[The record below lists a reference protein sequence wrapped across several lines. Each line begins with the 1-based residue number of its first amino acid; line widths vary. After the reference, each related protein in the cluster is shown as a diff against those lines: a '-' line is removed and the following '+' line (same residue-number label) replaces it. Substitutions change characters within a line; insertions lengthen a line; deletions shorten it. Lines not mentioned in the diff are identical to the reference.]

1 PELAPPRCV
10 LIALRLRAHGRSGGP
25 GSMKVT
31 PKDLDRRAV
40 EILSYGLSSPSVQ
53 TMARPVLARPNDN
66 ERSDRDLVAAAQTGD
81 IPAYGVL
88 VERYQRRIH
97 RLAAHMLKNRADA
110 DDITQE
116 TFVRAYKAL
125 SRFDGRSEPF
135 TWIYR
140 IAINLALNVLRSR
153 RVRRHATTDDDPRLE
168 SQLVEQRPG
177 YADPAGNSADRELF
191 ATLSEAM
198 DSLSET
204 LRTTLV
210 LVCVDG
216 QSLAD
221 AARILGCPEG
231 TVAWRVHEARKK
243 LRERLSAAGV
253 EVSDLTEGEA

>member
-1 PELAPPRCV
+1 
-10 LIALRLRAHGRSGGP
+10 
-25 GSMKVT
+25 
-31 PKDLDRRAV
+31 
-40 EILSYGLSSPSVQ
+40 
-53 TMARPVLARPNDN
+53 MARPLLARPDSSAK
-66 ERSDRDLVAAAQTGD
+66 SDRDLVEAAQTGD
-81 IPAYGVL
+81 VRAYGVL
-88 VERYQRRIH
+88 VERYQQRIY
-97 RLAAHMLKNRADA
+97 RLAAHMLKSPADA
-110 DDITQE
+110 DDVTQE

-135 TWIYR
+135 TWVYR

-168 SQLVEQRPG
+168 SQLVERRPG
-177 YADPAGNSADRELF
+177 YADPAGDSADREVF

-216 QSLAD
+216 QSHAD

-231 TVAWRVHEARKK
+231 TIAWRIHEARRK
-243 LRERLSAAGV
+243 LRERLVAAGL
-253 EVSDLTEGEA
+253 ELTDFTEGES